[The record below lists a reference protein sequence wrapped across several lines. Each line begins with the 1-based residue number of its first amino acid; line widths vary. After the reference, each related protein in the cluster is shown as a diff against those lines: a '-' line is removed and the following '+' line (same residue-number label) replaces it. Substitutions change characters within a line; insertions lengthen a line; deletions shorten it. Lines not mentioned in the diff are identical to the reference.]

1 MLLDELDSPIQTDV
15 APTMAQL
22 SRVKIPVTL
31 VARSRAAGNRT
42 PAPQATIARNA
53 PMIDRV
59 PASSTN

>member
-42 PAPQATIARNA
+42 PAPQARNA